1 MCVYVCVYLC
11 VCVCERE
18 REKETVREK
27 EQCICKYKRVSD
39 EKKEKKKKIL
49 AAKIRLSK
57 LRFFVLR
64 GGHINYC
71 SEKLNHFYKLSRG
84 EVCAADFIPP
94 VNGASQGQKVDLSQ
108 NFVCQT
114 W

>member
-39 EKKEKKKKIL
+39 EKKEKEENLGSQNTTKQIE
-49 AAKIRLSK
+49 I
-57 LRFFVLR
+57 FCVE